1 MGVGFRG
8 FVANFILYLAIFS
21 IIALALMLMP
31 IPLKPYMYVEG
42 LGYGVNYYSVSVF
55 NQPVIVFRGYMNGM
69 PVPFTVSLFL
79 ISPRHIYAIGN
90 YSGFG
95 SVTVGLTGSFIK
107 HVIDKW
113 LIELGGRVNPSLIAF
128 ITFGD
133 GGKTWT
139 VVMAIPYNPNQV
151 INREPM
157 EIVIN
162 ANLNTVKPATTKPV
176 SNEGDAEYVWVLKQQ
191 NITIGSVPLLFVGW
205 SKDAI
210 RNIRGIMFE
219 GPSGWV
225 YKGSGIFGILNDS
238 GNLVLVGPTNTLLQ
252 TYHYTYYNIEM
263 SIATSQVC
271 IVYGPSLT
279 FTEGVCPANNIGSP
293 IYYVPSSGFFY
304 IGLPSHVAYVAFQ
317 LYVINAHHQQP
328 TSTWVNGTIPLSLLS
343 SDFFGDNYLW
353 VYPYIDVG
361 NGSVTSMFVG
371 ILRMYDIRHQLL
383 INLDDGYQ
391 WPGNYTPCKNEY
403 PLLQRLPNGL
413 YFIEYSLGV
422 SAYSP
427 YSMVAASTSLLLDAF
442 TPGLDYSMSRSAI
455 TAPSIIFNGFYLQD
469 QSSMLANVYVYFN
482 SSGKPFYVTL
492 IGGPQIVTPSGP
504 ALMYQTGIIINAS
517 NYYLGIRECRSL
529 TWW

>member
-1 MGVGFRG
+1 
-8 FVANFILYLAIFS
+8 
-21 IIALALMLMP
+21 
-31 IPLKPYMYVEG
+31 
-42 LGYGVNYYSVSVF
+42 
-55 NQPVIVFRGYMNGM
+55 
-69 PVPFTVSLFL
+69 
-79 ISPRHIYAIGN
+79 
-90 YSGFG
+90 
-95 SVTVGLTGSFIK
+95 
-107 HVIDKW
+107 
-113 LIELGGRVNPSLIAF
+113 
-128 ITFGD
+128 
-133 GGKTWT
+133 
-139 VVMAIPYNPNQV
+139 
-151 INREPM
+151 
-157 EIVIN
+157 
-162 ANLNTVKPATTKPV
+162 
-176 SNEGDAEYVWVLKQQ
+176 
-191 NITIGSVPLLFVGW
+191 
-205 SKDAI
+205 
-210 RNIRGIMFE
+210 MFE

-252 TYHYTYYNIEM
+252 AYHYTYYNIEM

-279 FTEGVCPANNIGSP
+279 FTPGGICPSGYGSP
-293 IYYVPSSGFFY
+293 IYTVPSSGFFY

-317 LYVINAHHQQP
+317 LYVINTHHQQP

-343 SDFFGDNYLW
+343 SDFVMIGNVLFA
-353 VYPYIDVG
+353 YPYIDVG
-361 NGSVTSMFVG
+361 NGSVTSMFVE
-371 ILRMYDIRHQLL
+371 ILRMYDMHHQLL

-403 PLLQRLPNGL
+403 PLFQRLPNGL
-413 YFIEYSLGV
+413 YYIMYPLGV

-455 TAPSIIFNGFYLQD
+455 TTLTTAPSIIFNGFYLQD
-469 QSSMLANVYVYFN
+469 QSSMLAYVYVNFN

>member
-8 FVANFILYLAIFS
+8 FVASFILYLAIFS

-133 GGKTWT
+133 GDKTWT
-139 VVMAIPYNPNQV
+139 VVMAIPYNSNQV
-151 INREPM
+151 INREPV

-162 ANLNTVKPATTKPV
+162 ANLNTVKPVTTKPV

-210 RNIRGIMFE
+210 RNIRGIVFE

-225 YKGSGIFGILNDS
+225 HKGSGIFGILNES

-252 TYHYTYYNIEM
+252 TYHYTYYNIELPNGL
-263 SIATSQVC
+263 SGVIINYSS
-271 IVYGPSLT
+271 SLT
-279 FTEGVCPANNIGSP
+279 QTISNTIL
-293 IYYVPSSGFFY
+293 IYTVPSSGFFY
-304 IGLPSHVAYVAFQ
+304 VGLPSHVAYVAFQ

-328 TSTWVNGTIPLSLLS
+328 TSTWMSGTIPLSLLS

-371 ILRMYDIRHQLL
+371 ILRMYDIRPQLL

-391 WPGNYTPCKNEY
+391 WSGNYTPCKNEY
-403 PLLQRLPNGL
+403 PLFQRLPNGL

-422 SAYSP
+422 SIYSP
-427 YSMVAASTSLLLDAF
+427 YSMVAASTSLFLDAF

-492 IGGPQIVTPSGP
+492 IGGPQIVTPSGS